1 MNDETFIMNDEI
13 PLLILNASVART
25 LRFLLC
31 TETEPSFS
39 KRFSNDD
46 VLSLHII
53 LRHLLWRS
61 LYFRIINSTVTHP

>member
-46 VLSLHII
+46 V
-53 LRHLLWRS
+53 WRS
-61 LYFRIINSTVTHP
+61 PYFRILNSTVTHPYHRAGGKL